1 MKNAITITLASGV
14 VGLAALFLGYQ
25 AGHVRIAPQAIA
37 APGEQT
43 AATAPLDRAAVEK
56 IVREYLI
63 KNPEVM
69 IEVQNALEAKQSA
82 AARDGQRE
90 AITANADK
98 LFKSP
103 ADAVFGNPNGDVTV
117 VEFFDYNCGYCKHAL
132 PDMDA
137 LLKSDKNVRFVIK
150 EFPILG
156 PDSVKA
162 AVVAEAFKALM
173 PEKYLEFHRALLG
186 NQGRATEQS
195 AIDVAVKLGADEAK
209 LREKM
214 KSPEIAEIFQT
225 NYQLANALN
234 ITGTPSYVIGNQVVP
249 GAVGINELAEK
260 IAEQRDGNG

>member
-1 MKNAITITLASGV
+1 MKKAITITLASGFA
-14 VGLAALFLGYQ
+14 GLAALFLGVQ
-25 AGHVRIAPQAIA
+25 AGHVRLAPEAVA
-37 APGEQT
+37 ASTE
-43 AATAPLDRAAVEK
+43 AAPLDRAAVEQ
-56 IVREYLI
+56 IVRDYLI

-69 IEVQNALEAKQSA
+69 LEVQSALEAKQAA

-90 AITANADK
+90 AISANADK

-103 ADAVFGNPNGDVTV
+103 GDAVFGNPNGDVTV

-137 LLKSDKNVRFVIK
+137 LIKSDSNIRFVMK

-162 AVVAEAFKALM
+162 HIVAQAFKALM
-173 PEKYLEFHRALLG
+173 PEKYLEFHRTLLG
-186 NQGRATEQS
+186 NQGRATEDS
-195 AIDVAVKLGADEAK
+195 AIALAVKLGADEAK

-214 KSPEIAEIFQT
+214 KAPDITEAFQI

-234 ITGTPSYVIGNQVVP
+234 ITGTPSYIIGNEVVP
-249 GAVGINELAEK
+249 GAIGLEGLAEK
-260 IAEQRDGNG
+260 IAEQRKGNG

>member
-1 MKNAITITLASGV
+1 MKKAITITLASGLA
-14 VGLAALFLGYQ
+14 GLAALFVAVQ
-25 AGHVRIAPQAIA
+25 AGHVRLAPEAVA
-37 APGEQT
+37 ASTE
-43 AATAPLDRAAVEK
+43 AAPLDRAAVEQ

-69 IEVQNALEAKQSA
+69 LEVQSALEAKQAA

-90 AITANADK
+90 VIAANADK
-98 LFKSP
+98 LFKASG
-103 ADAVFGNPNGDVTV
+103 DAVFGNPKGDITV

-137 LLKSDKNVRFVIK
+137 LIKSDPNIRFVMK

-162 AVVAEAFKALM
+162 HIVAQAFKALM

-186 NQGRATEQS
+186 NQGRATEDS
-195 AIDVAVKLGADEAK
+195 TIALAVKLGADEAK

-214 KSPEIAEIFQT
+214 KSPEITEVFQT

-234 ITGTPSYVIGNQVVP
+234 ITGTPSYIIGNEVVP
-249 GAVGINELAEK
+249 GAIGLEGLAQK
-260 IAEQRDGNG
+260 IAEERKGNG